1 MKFEL
6 NGGGGQSPY
15 QAHMKLPVDV
25 SLCSG
30 AVMYARKCN
39 CDPCCWEISHIG
51 MIGYVS
57 TYNLEPSN

>member
-6 NGGGGQSPY
+6 NGGGGQAPY
-15 QAHMKLPVDV
+15 KAHMKLSVAV

-39 CDPCCWEISHIG
+39 GDPCCWKTFLIGVISF
-51 MIGYVS
+51 VS